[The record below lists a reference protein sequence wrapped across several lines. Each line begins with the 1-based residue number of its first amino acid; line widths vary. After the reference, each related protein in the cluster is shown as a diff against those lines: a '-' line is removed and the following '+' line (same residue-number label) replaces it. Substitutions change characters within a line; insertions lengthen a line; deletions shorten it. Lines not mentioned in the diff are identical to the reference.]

1 MTEEA
6 RFDLTDLDGAAWVS
20 LDAATYEM
28 GSRRGRDDARPVRGV
43 RLSAF
48 RVSRYPVTNAQ
59 YAAFVLASGTPAPE
73 HWLDGAIPDGK
84 ADHPVTYV
92 SWLDAQAYCA
102 WLTEEVGAAG
112 QGGAHLPTEAQ
123 WEFVARGTAGRDYP
137 WGDEAP
143 TPEHT
148 NFQESGIE
156 DTAPVGVHPAGATP
170 DDVHD
175 LAGNVRQWCQDWYG
189 RYGEG
194 PEEDPT
200 GPGEG
205 LDRMLRG
212 SSFVDSAG
220 TLRSGYRF
228 NIKPDDRYGFIGF
241 RVAWS
246 DSGLDSRRGS

>member
-1 MTEEA
+1 MTKEA
-6 RFDLTDLDGAAWVS
+6 KFDLTDLDGSAWVS
-20 LDAATYEM
+20 LAAATYEM
-28 GSRRGRDDARPVRGV
+28 GSLGGRDDARPVRSV

-48 RVSRYPVTNAQ
+48 RVSRHPVTNAQ
-59 YAAFVLASGTPAPE
+59 YAAFVLESGTAAPE

-102 WLTEEVGAAG
+102 WLTEKVGPAG
-112 QGGAHLPTEAQ
+112 EGGAHLPTEAQ
-123 WEFVARGTAGRDYP
+123 WEFVARGTSGRDYP

-156 DTAPVGVHPAGATP
+156 DTAPVGAHSQGATP
-170 DDVHD
+170 DGVHD

-194 PEEDPT
+194 SEEDPT
-200 GPGEG
+200 GPSEG
-205 LDRMLRG
+205 LDRVLRG
-212 SSFVDSAG
+212 SSFIDSAG

-246 DSGLDSRRGS
+246 DSGLAIGH